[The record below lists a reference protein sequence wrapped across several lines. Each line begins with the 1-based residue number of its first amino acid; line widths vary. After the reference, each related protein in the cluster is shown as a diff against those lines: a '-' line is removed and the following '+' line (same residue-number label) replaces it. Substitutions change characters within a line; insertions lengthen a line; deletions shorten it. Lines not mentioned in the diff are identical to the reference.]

1 MLVDAPSCNSSSNRG
16 AADRRVGTALERATM
31 NTQLMRQVAAR
42 GKYAPLFRHLAALD
56 VGSWRATFREVE
68 SILGFTLPNSARVHR
83 PWWSNQA
90 DGGHSHALAW
100 HAAGWKTRAVDLT
113 AEVLVFER
121 MAVRC
126 CRTIARRKRS
136 RWTNSSRRTISA
148 LGRMGSSQ
156 AASKS
161 TAAMGGRPCSW
172 TPTCW

>member
-1 MLVDAPSCNSSSNRG
+1 
-16 AADRRVGTALERATM
+16 M

-121 MAVRC
+121 MADAMLPNDGAAETLSMDELFPPHDFGAWPDGFV
-126 CRTIARRKRS
+126 AS
-136 RWTNSSRRTISA
+136 REEIYGDD
-148 LGRMGSSQ
+148 GR
-156 AASKS
+156 
-161 TAAMGGRPCSW
+161 
-172 TPTCW
+172 